1 MIVNIIDKNLSDIV
15 NNLNH
20 MKNDIDR
27 NYKEWV
33 KTRDNLLEEIEQL
46 DNKKNSLMNDHKSK
60 EDITAKKESDLNCKE
75 SDLNKR
81 EQRVLE
87 MEGNLRKEIEEERK
101 VSILK
106 NIQLQLKDKTSENE
120 LLLKQLNFYKRNSEL
135 FHQLV
140 LKYKLNSENL
150 TVNLIEES
158 ILKFSKKDTFDE
170 MVVEPTPLP
179 APKVEPLPKVE
190 SIPKVEP
197 LPVPAPKVEPV
208 PVPKVEPLPKV
219 EPDEE
224 GIVVEDFEYR
234 GVLYYIDNTTGDI
247 YARYEND
254 DVGDLVGN
262 RDIKGKVKFLKKK

>member
-1 MIVNIIDKNLSDIV
+1 MIVNIIDKNLNDIV

-20 MKNDIDR
+20 MKNDIDK
-27 NYKEWV
+27 NYKEWI
-33 KTRDNLLEEIEQL
+33 KTRDSLLEEIEQL
-46 DNKKNSLMNDHKSK
+46 DNKKKCLMNDHKAK

-75 SDLNKR
+75 LDLNKR

-87 MEGNLRKEIEEERK
+87 MEGNLRKEIEDERK

-135 FHQLV
+135 FHQLL

-158 ILKFSKKDTFDE
+158 ILKFSKKDSLNE
-170 MVVEPTPLP
+170 MVADSAPTT
-179 APKVEPLPKVE
+179 
-190 SIPKVEP
+190 
-197 LPVPAPKVEPV
+197 KVEPV
-208 PVPKVEPLPKV
+208 PVPKVELEPIPKVEPVPAPKV

-262 RDIKGKVKFLKKK
+262 REKGKVKFLKKK